1 LYFRRKPSAD
11 GGRFRAQGEEVSGI
25 KKSTDFGLTRAER
38 KTVRAS
44 ETGKAM
50 LDHNNARKHS
60 TIAENV

>member
-1 LYFRRKPSAD
+1 
-11 GGRFRAQGEEVSGI
+11 VSGI